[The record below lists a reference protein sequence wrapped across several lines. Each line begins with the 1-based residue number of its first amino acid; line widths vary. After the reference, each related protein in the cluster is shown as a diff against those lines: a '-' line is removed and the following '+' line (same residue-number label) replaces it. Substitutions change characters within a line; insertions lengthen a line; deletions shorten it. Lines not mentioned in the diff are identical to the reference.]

1 MAEITL
7 LWHSQIPETTNWI
20 SMSDVLTKEQRR
32 FNMSQIRGK
41 DTEPEE
47 IVRKYLFSKGLRYRK
62 NDKRYPGHPDIVLP
76 KYHTVV
82 FVHGC
87 FWHRHP
93 GCRYATVP
101 ATNTEFWQKKFSRNV
116 ERDKEEQRKLTEM
129 GWRVLI
135 VWECELKK
143 DKREAT
149 LSKLYSAITED

>member
-1 MAEITL
+1 
-7 LWHSQIPETTNWI
+7 
-20 SMSDVLTKEQRR
+20 MSDVLTKAQRSY
-32 FNMSQIRGK
+32 NMSRIRSK
-41 DTEPEE
+41 DTKPEE

-93 GCRYATVP
+93 GCKYASVP
-101 ATNTEFWQKKFSRNV
+101 KTNSEFWKKKFDRNV
-116 ERDKEEQRKLTEM
+116 ERDKEEQHKLKEM

-143 DKREAT
+143 NVRKTT
-149 LSKLYSAITED
+149 LSKLFHAITGRQDS